1 MHKFYLHLNEQK
13 VSKLGASL
21 SDIAQSLLALSC
33 DGSPVASSNS
43 LLREELR
50 THTYAENA
58 SLNPRSKVLLC
69 WLYGTCYHD
78 VAPTQRCHY
87 VLNE

>member
-1 MHKFYLHLNEQK
+1 MHLEEKF
-13 VSKLGASL
+13 SKLSASL
-21 SDIAQSLLALSC
+21 RDVTESLLTLGC
-33 DGSPVASSNS
+33 DGSPVASSNC

-50 THTYAENA
+50 AHTYAEDA
-58 SLNPRSKVLLC
+58 SLDPRSKILLC